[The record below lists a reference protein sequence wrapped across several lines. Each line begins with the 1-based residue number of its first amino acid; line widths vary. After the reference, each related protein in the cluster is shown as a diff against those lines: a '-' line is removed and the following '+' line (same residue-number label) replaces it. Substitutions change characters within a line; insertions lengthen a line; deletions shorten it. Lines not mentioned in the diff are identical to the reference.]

1 MLLNLSNFKIVT
13 DKTFLYLTGIAFLF
27 LLGITIA
34 MIAFTVLYNKKRHPN
49 AVQIKD
55 NITIEI
61 IWIIFPIVLVV
72 SMFYYGHKMF
82 SQKKKDTK
90 DIKPAKAIGMTL
102 NSYFN
107 YINDKKSIDFAFVKL
122 NNPKIV

>member
-1 MLLNLSNFKIVT
+1 MILNISNYKIVT

-34 MIAFTVLYNKKRHPN
+34 MIAFTVLYNKKRHPK

-55 NITIEI
+55 NITVEI
-61 IWIIFPIVLVV
+61 IWIIFPILLVV

-82 SQKKKDTK
+82 NQKKNNTRFL
-90 DIKPAKAIGMTL
+90 KPVKTNGLTMNGSFK
-102 NSYFN
+102 NSNGNNSF
-107 YINDKKSIDFAFVKL
+107 DFVKL
-122 NNPKIV
+122 NNTE